1 MKGHMKEVN
10 KEMDGS
16 TMDGAEYRYKNAIDQ
31 PARQFWAKNQTV
43 VSETYHFKAVVFA
56 DTF

>member
-1 MKGHMKEVN
+1 MKERMKEVN

-31 PARQFWAKNQTV
+31 PARQILGTESNRRLRNL
-43 VSETYHFKAVVFA
+43 SL
-56 DTF
+56 